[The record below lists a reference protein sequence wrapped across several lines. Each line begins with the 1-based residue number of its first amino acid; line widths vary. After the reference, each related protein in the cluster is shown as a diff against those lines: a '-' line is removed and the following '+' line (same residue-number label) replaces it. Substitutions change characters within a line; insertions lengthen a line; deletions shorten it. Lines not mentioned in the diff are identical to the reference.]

1 MKKWWKHLLHFS
13 QFFPGIFN
21 FTVGI
26 RGRGLEHAILDG
38 PGFWSSL
45 SNSGPSPDGQTCKM
59 VCFEFPNVFR
69 RYRAGSDDF
78 LKMTRFEFP
87 ARSSQNDC
95 FFSKTDFFQ
104 AGVVMRR
111 PDWRLDQMTR
121 GFRLKFSWNKPKPS
135 HKNDR
140 GELFEDVFYTSILNP
155 NHKWSSGRRTPL
167 YLEYFRSYY

>member
-21 FTVGI
+21 FTAGI

-95 FFSKTDFFQ
+95 FFRKQTFFKLESLCGGLTEGLIRWLGGFVWNSAEISQ
-104 AGVVMRR
+104 NLHIKMIGVNFKRNSSV
-111 PDWRLDQMTR
+111 WRCVFIPQ
-121 GFRLKFSWNKPKPS
+121 SWTQTI
-135 HKNDR
+135 NDYR
-140 GELFEDVFYTSILNP
+140 EDAPHFT
-155 NHKWSSGRRTPL
+155 
-167 YLEYFRSYY
+167 